1 MVARVTVLVVDDEE
15 MVRRLAVRILLNEG
29 YVVLEATSGEE
40 AVRLLQRGAHR
51 ISCVLTDLAM
61 PGIGGRKLGET
72 IGRSWPKVRVVYM
85 SGFPAKRMID
95 EGALDPSQLFLQ
107 KPFTSAQLA
116 RVMRAVCETDAPVN
130 VVQ

>member
-15 MVRRLAVRILLNEG
+15 MVRRLAARILVNEG
-29 YVVLEATSGEE
+29 YVVLEATSGED

-51 ISCVLTDLAM
+51 VSCVLTDLAM

-72 IGRSWPKVRVVYM
+72 IGSCWPKVRVVYM
-85 SGFPAKRMID
+85 SGFPARRMIE
-95 EGALDPSQLFLQ
+95 EGALDPGQPFVQ
-107 KPFTSAQLA
+107 KPFTSVQLA
-116 RVMRAVCETDAPVN
+116 RTMGAVCGTDAPVN